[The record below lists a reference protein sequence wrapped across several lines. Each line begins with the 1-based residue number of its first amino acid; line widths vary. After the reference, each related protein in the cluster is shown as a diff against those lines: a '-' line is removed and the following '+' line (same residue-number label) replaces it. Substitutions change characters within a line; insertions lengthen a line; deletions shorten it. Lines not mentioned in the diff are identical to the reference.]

1 MRTFT
6 ELVVDHHALLCAQ
19 ALAES
24 WEEWRGDCDICG
36 AVDAFG
42 FCDRCVNCAIESVYE
57 NEREYGGTSEAVRD
71 HLDVPYGSGRC
82 VRLLDAV
89 VGRTMEYQAR
99 IWLNQAFLNGGYRGS
114 RYVRGSVNR

>member
-6 ELVVDHHALLCAQ
+6 ESVVDHHALLCAQ

-24 WEEWRGDCDICG
+24 WEIWRGNCDICG
-36 AVDAFG
+36 TVNAFG
-42 FCDRCVNCAIESVYE
+42 FCDRCVNCAIECVYE

-71 HLDVPYGSGRC
+71 YLDIPYGSGRC

-89 VGRTMEYQAR
+89 VSRTLEFQTC
-99 IWLNQAFLNGGYRGS
+99 IWLHQAFLNGGTHGM
-114 RYVRGSVNR
+114 VNIG